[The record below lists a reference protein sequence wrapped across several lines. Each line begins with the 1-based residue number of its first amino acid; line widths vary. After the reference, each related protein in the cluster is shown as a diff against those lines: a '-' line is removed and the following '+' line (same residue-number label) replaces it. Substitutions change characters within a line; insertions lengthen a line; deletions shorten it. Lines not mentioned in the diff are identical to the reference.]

1 MIHRSALLL
10 LPFLLQLTSRAQSD
24 PEAELRDLQQQ
35 YEQVSGQQQRLATDI
50 RQKKLAVIRR
60 DLQLRGLPA
69 LAPGEQVIWHPGHAL
84 VWDAANQLPKWTAH
98 IVMPDI
104 LQGNL
109 ARVDTFL
116 PDPQV
121 PGDNQLFNEYWF
133 SGYDRGHMVPSADM
147 RWEQDALK
155 ATYYYSNI
163 APQRPEL
170 NRGTWAE
177 LEDWGRRYVHYAGE
191 RVYVVTGPIMGP
203 DMPALTTPKARQQV
217 RIPDAYFKVF
227 ADLDGP
233 ERKGIAFIMKNGTN
247 EGPPIS
253 HAVPIDSVERL
264 TGLDLF
270 AALDDLE
277 EARIEGSL
285 ETAPWYGKGD
295 PYQGEVAP
303 LKAPLPGGRFNTTQ
317 AKYQVGK
324 QVTVC
329 GTVVGTRRTQK
340 ANALYLN
347 FDRLHPHQ
355 DFYATVW
362 DHNGPNFHYDPETF
376 LLDKKVCV
384 TGKVT
389 LFDEIPRISVN
400 NEKAITFWDDV
411 LSGKL
416 K

>member
-1 MIHRSALLL
+1 MTHRLLL
-10 LPFLLQLTSRAQSD
+10 APLFLLTTLLAAQTD
-24 PEAELRDLQQQ
+24 PAAELRTLQGRYEQLGAEQARLEASIRSAKLAVMRHDLQQQ
-35 YEQVSGQQQRLATDI
+35 
-50 RQKKLAVIRR
+50 
-60 DLQLRGLPA
+60 GLPA
-69 LAPGEQVIWHPGHAL
+69 LAAGEQVVWHPGHAL
-84 VWDAANQLPKWTAH
+84 VWDAERNIPKWTAH
-98 IVMPDI
+98 IVMADI
-104 LQGNL
+104 LKGNL

-121 PGDNQLFNEYWF
+121 ADNTQLFDEYWF

-147 RWEQDALK
+147 RWDADALK
-155 ATYYYSNI
+155 ATYYYTNI
-163 APQRPEL
+163 APQKPEL

-177 LEDWGRRYVHYAGE
+177 LEDWGRRYVHYADA
-191 RVYVVTGPIMGP
+191 RVFVVTGPVMAP
-203 DMPALTTPKARQQV
+203 DMPTLSTPKAKEPV
-217 RIPDAYFKVF
+217 RIPTAYFKVF

-233 ERKGIAFIMKNGTN
+233 DRKGIAFLMRNGAN
-247 EGPPIS
+247 DGPPIS
-253 HAVPIDSVERL
+253 YAVPIDSVERL

-270 AALDDLE
+270 AALDDAVE
-277 EARIEGSL
+277 EGIEGAID
-285 ETAPWYGKGD
+285 TKAWYGKGD

-303 LKAPLPGGRFNTTQ
+303 LKVPLPGGRFNTVQ

-362 DHNGPNFHYDPETF
+362 DYNGPNFHYDPETF
-376 LLDKKVCV
+376 LVDRQVCV

-389 LFDEIPRISVN
+389 LFDDIPRISVN
-400 NEKAITFWDDV
+400 NEKEITFWEDV
-411 LSGKL
+411 VSGKV